1 MQAAGRFRRAAPA
14 RSYNFASTR
23 FKECFGNGLPIADGV
38 KLRADTVAYLDT
50 EFDPKVSFGL
60 VVTSSKQARPR
71 LHFLLLQACSRVV
84 RPRPTPPLVMVQ

>member
-71 LHFLLLQACSRVV
+71 F
-84 RPRPTPPLVMVQ
+84 RPSAGPHVSSTDTGLVQ